1 MALKTA
7 ALTILVVLSLVF
19 ADQIRASQQLRGGGH
34 GQELVADGGGGGG
47 AVSPK
52 DCREEA
58 LYHGP
63 CIKAICAVAC
73 LLQMRHGGHCP
84 EGLVGPCSCFVCD

>member
-1 MALKTA
+1 M
-7 ALTILVVLSLVF
+7 
-19 ADQIRASQQLRGGGH
+19 GGGH
-34 GQELVADGGGGGG
+34 GQELVADDGGGGGG

-63 CIKAICAVAC
+63 CIKAICAVTC
-73 LLQMRHGGHCP
+73 LLQMRRGGHCP